1 MEGKLNYNDCI
12 HLLITQTKEIRF
24 LVVHRGYNDLVYK
37 SKEVLRTDDLVNAIL
52 NIGKL
57 YQSYCVNSIFIS
69 DLICMKNNISYH
81 EITAINKLLRGA
93 YDSLGFYFIDN
104 K

>member
-1 MEGKLNYNDCI
+1 MEGKLNCNDCI
-12 HLLITQTKEIRF
+12 HLITQTKEILF
-24 LVVHRGYNDLVYK
+24 SVVHRGYNDLVYK

-52 NIGKL
+52 DIGKL
-57 YQSYCVNSIFIS
+57 YQSHCVNSIFIS

-81 EITAINKLLRGA
+81 EITTINKLLRGA